1 MSSLINVFRQL
12 KVNKAFEN
20 LHDTFSREITVYKNA
35 KQVSIASS
43 PQYNSIYGNSG
54 STNSVRYEEVV
65 GTFLARIYY
74 LKSEEDIFADNS
86 QAQNKIII
94 PNGSVKIVV
103 DPVGYNFI
111 KEARKVQFDG
121 NTFSIKSDGNPMG
134 LFANQYFEFYLTP
147 IDEQ

>member
-1 MSSLINVFRQL
+1 MPSLINVFRQL

-147 IDEQ
+147 IDE

>member
-1 MSSLINVFRQL
+1 MPSLINVFRQL

-43 PQYNSIYGNSG
+43 PQYNSVYGNSG
-54 STNSVRYEEVV
+54 ATNSVRYEEVV

-147 IDEQ
+147 IDE

>member
-1 MSSLINVFRQL
+1 MPSLINVFRQL

-54 STNSVRYEEVV
+54 ATNSVRYEEVV

-74 LKSEEDIFADNS
+74 LKSDEDIFADNS

-147 IDEQ
+147 IDE

>member
-1 MSSLINVFRQL
+1 MPSLINVFRQL

-54 STNSVRYEEVV
+54 STNSVRYQEVV

-147 IDEQ
+147 IDE